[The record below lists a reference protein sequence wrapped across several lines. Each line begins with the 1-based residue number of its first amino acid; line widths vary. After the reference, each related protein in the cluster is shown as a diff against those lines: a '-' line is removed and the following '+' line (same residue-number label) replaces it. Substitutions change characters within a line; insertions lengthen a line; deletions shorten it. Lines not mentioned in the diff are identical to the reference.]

1 MENWPTIRK
10 HLVEQHVCIL
20 QVVEGEAQNIV
31 SEQKTSKV
39 VVKIL
44 HEDATTT
51 DQMYFLH
58 EVKPYRELDHPNILK
73 LLGRC
78 LETDPFLVLLEP
90 CPSVSFC
97 AFYIFFMPFSGSEW
111 IAAFRIHVSMFYSVL
126 GNTFFLSVLHRVCSM
141 LEMFFLVF
149 HFQHIFSMPSCFSM
163 SCVIYSAIYYLFTL
177 LTL

>member
-1 MENWPTIRK
+1 VCAAV
-10 HLVEQHVCIL
+10 LVEWQVHIL

-31 SEQKTSKV
+31 PEQKTSKV

-90 CPSVSFC
+90 CPSVSSF
-97 AFYIFFMPFSGSEW
+97 AFTRSSCHSLLMNEEQLSELIFPCF
-111 IAAFRIHVSMFYSVL
+111 IMF
-126 GNTFFLSVLHRVCSM
+126 
-141 LEMFFLVF
+141 
-149 HFQHIFSMPSCFSM
+149 
-163 SCVIYSAIYYLFTL
+163 
-177 LTL
+177 

>member
-1 MENWPTIRK
+1 
-10 HLVEQHVCIL
+10 
-20 QVVEGEAQNIV
+20 VEGEAQNIV

-90 CPSVSFC
+90 CPSVSSCTFTFSSC
-97 AFYIFFMPFSGSEW
+97 LYLVVNELQLSEFIF
-111 IAAFRIHVSMFYSVL
+111 
-126 GNTFFLSVLHRVCSM
+126 
-141 LEMFFLVF
+141 
-149 HFQHIFSMPSCFSM
+149 PSF
-163 SCVIYSAIYYLFTL
+163 ILF
-177 LTL
+177 

>member
-1 MENWPTIRK
+1 M
-10 HLVEQHVCIL
+10 

-31 SEQKTSKV
+31 PEQKTSKV

-90 CPSVSFC
+90 CPSVSF
-97 AFYIFFMPFSGSEW
+97 FLQYTFFMSFSANERK
-111 IAAFRIHVSMFYSVL
+111 AAFRIHIFIFYSVVL
-126 GNTFFLSVLHRVCSM
+126 GNPFFLSMSHTVLLV
-141 LEMFFLVF
+141 FFLV
-149 HFQHIFSMPSCFSM
+149 
-163 SCVIYSAIYYLFTL
+163 
-177 LTL
+177 

>member
-1 MENWPTIRK
+1 MENFPKYGNI
-10 HLVEQHVCIL
+10 LLNNVCIL

-90 CPSVSFC
+90 CPSVSSC
-97 AFYIFFMPFSGSEW
+97 AFSFSTCPSLVVNELQLSEFIF
-111 IAAFRIHVSMFYSVL
+111 
-126 GNTFFLSVLHRVCSM
+126 
-141 LEMFFLVF
+141 
-149 HFQHIFSMPSCFSM
+149 PSF
-163 SCVIYSAIYYLFTL
+163 ILF
-177 LTL
+177 

>member
-1 MENWPTIRK
+1 MGNLCAIWK

-97 AFYIFFMPFSGSEW
+97 AFTFSSCLSLVVNELQLSEFMFP
-111 IAAFRIHVSMFYSVL
+111 
-126 GNTFFLSVLHRVCSM
+126 
-141 LEMFFLVF
+141 
-149 HFQHIFSMPSCFSM
+149 CF
-163 SCVIYSAIYYLFTL
+163 ILF
-177 LTL
+177 

>member
-1 MENWPTIRK
+1 MENLPKIQK
-10 HLVEQHVCIL
+10 HLVERHVCIL

-58 EVKPYRELDHPNILK
+58 EVKSYRELNHPNILK

-90 CPSVSFC
+90 CPSVSSC
-97 AFYIFFMPFSGSEW
+97 AFTFSS
-111 IAAFRIHVSMFYSVL
+111 
-126 GNTFFLSVLHRVCSM
+126 
-141 LEMFFLVF
+141 
-149 HFQHIFSMPSCFSM
+149 
-163 SCVIYSAIYYLFTL
+163 
-177 LTL
+177 